1 MSSWKEGQSPLTEES
16 FACIYLQS
24 KCPCLVLAEE
34 LHDLTP
40 VLVCGLQE
48 FRGQICPTCG
58 ISQSSIA
65 SDLRWRIPEW
75 E

>member
-1 MSSWKEGQSPLTEES
+1 MSFWKEGQSPLTEEP
-16 FACIYLQS
+16 FACICLQS

-40 VLVCGLQE
+40 VLVCGQQE
-48 FRGQICPTCG
+48 LCGQIGPTHG

-65 SDLRWRIPEW
+65 SDLRWRIPKW